1 MKFTTA
7 SGSVYEVNTDSKQIR
22 RLNGDKDPTPRQGP
36 DGQWRAYEEIFP
48 DPPTVGRP
56 LVIRW
61 DSKTDLTN
69 EGKAF
74 LEAVP
79 TGFVLPLTTTSMIVN
94 IET

>member
-22 RLNGDKDPTPRQGP
+22 RLNGVRDPSPRQGP

-48 DPPTVGRP
+48 DPPEVGRP

-61 DSKTDLTN
+61 GPETALMAETQ
-69 EGKAF
+69 EIVKA
-74 LEAVP
+74 
-79 TGFVLPLTTTSMIVN
+79 GGIGLPLTTTSHVVT
-94 IET
+94 IES

>member
-22 RLNGDKDPTPRQGP
+22 RLNGVKDPTPRQGK

-48 DPPTVGRP
+48 DPPRVGAS
-56 LVIRW
+56 LVIKW
-61 DSKTDLTN
+61 DSKTDLTD

-79 TGFVLPLTTTSMIVN
+79 AGFVLPLTTTSTIVS
-94 IET
+94 IDQ

>member
-22 RLNGDKDPTPRQGP
+22 RLNGAKDPTPRQGP
-36 DGQWRAYEEIFP
+36 DGQWRAYEEILP
-48 DPPTVGRP
+48 DPPKVGSS
-56 LVIRW
+56 LVIKW
-61 DSKTDLTN
+61 DNKTDLTA

-79 TGFVLPLTTTSMIVN
+79 SGLVLPLTTTSMIVS
-94 IET
+94 IE